1 MEDKILN
8 RIRMAELLTKE
19 VLGELSESEKEVL
32 GGWKSDN
39 KNKEIYKDIFMQER
53 YDERNRMVA
62 NINLDKEWHNYLE
75 QMGASYSKN
84 EAKTRSLIIRLSIA
98 AAAVLV
104 LGVALFL
111 NLELAGDAKLKTVEE
126 SNILP
131 GKPQA
136 ELVLASG
143 DVVKLN
149 GASDNTIEDAGVKIE
164 SNEGKI
170 AYDESISASESTEK
184 PEIASNTLR
193 IPKGGEY
200 QVVLSDG
207 TKVWLNSDS
216 ELSYPVHFNKE
227 VRNVSLTG
235 EAYFEVASDIK
246 RPFYVNT
253 STMRVRVLG
262 TSFNVNSYEATDYT
276 STTLVEGSVEVAF
289 AGTDGNYKNVE
300 YLSPNE
306 QFRYNVQTHIHQV
319 NKVDPYYYI
328 SWKDGRMVFR
338 NEPLG
343 SFMEKVSRWYNIEV
357 VFEDKELKDIR
368 FSGDLKRYNDLTDF
382 LQILE
387 KEMTVKVR
395 VKDNHII
402 YLSK

>member
-19 VLGELSESEKEVL
+19 VLGELSESERDML
-32 GGWKSDN
+32 GNWKSDS

-75 QMGASYSKN
+75 QFGAAPSKN

-111 NLELAGDAKLKTVEE
+111 NLELAGDKKLKTVEE

-131 GKPQA
+131 GRPQA

-170 AYDESISASESTEK
+170 AYDDAIPATKSTEK

-200 QVVLSDG
+200 QLVLSDG
-207 TKVWLNSDS
+207 TKVWLNAAS
-216 ELSYPVHFNKE
+216 ELTYPVKFVGD
-227 VRNVSLTG
+227 VRSVKLNG
-235 EAYFEVASDIK
+235 EAYFDVTPNKDKPFVVATEGQEI
-246 RPFYVNT
+246 V
-253 STMRVRVLG
+253 VLG
-262 TSFNVNSYEATDYT
+262 TSFNVSAYT
-276 STTLVEGSVEVAF
+276 EDLNIVTTLVEGLVKVTSTEEEN
-289 AGTDGNYKNVE
+289 AGE
-300 YLSPNE
+300 ALFLQPNE
-306 QFRYNVQTHIHQV
+306 QLIL
-319 NKVDPYYYI
+319 NKETSEMQKKVVDPYTYT
-328 SWKDGRMVFR
+328 SWKDGRFVFT

-343 SFMEKVSRWYNIEV
+343 SFFTKISRWYNVETYITDESI
-357 VFEDKELKDIR
+357 KDIR
-368 FSGDLKRYNDLTDF
+368 FTGDLPRYKDMQDILK
-382 LQILE
+382 ILE
-387 KEMTVKVR
+387 VEMSVHVEIE
-395 VKDNHII
+395 DNKII
-402 YLSK
+402 YVSK